1 MNSEPDSQGRS
12 APDDPGGLRG
22 LVSRPETS
30 TITDGAISRTIWR
43 LAVPT
48 WAAFVCLNF
57 MGVLDMF
64 FVGKLGATA
73 VASVAMGGIMIGIV
87 VMLALGVAM
96 GTTALV
102 ANSMGSGDRE
112 RAERVTGQGL
122 ILAVFMSVL
131 LACIGIPLAP
141 KIIGAMGASPDV
153 VREGSTY
160 LRIVAA
166 GGMPLLVQI
175 SLAGALRGA
184 GDAVTPMKALV
195 AAILLNA
202 ILDPIMIFGMFG
214 CPALGVAGSA
224 AATVL
229 GRIGGVVVLFI
240 ALLSSTGSSLTVGL
254 HHLWPRF
261 DVIGRILRIGVFA
274 SGRVL
279 LRNISRLALM
289 RMAAMFGTPAVAAFG
304 ICFRLQMFILG
315 PGKGLGTAAATMVGQ
330 NLGADKPGRGTRSG
344 WIAAGYGVGI
354 GIIFMIG
361 FWVAPAFLIRVF
373 NRDPEVVATG
383 VSLLRWFAGSFPLL
397 LLGFV
402 LGEAMTGAGDSLR
415 PMLVTGVAQVGI
427 GLPAAGMLAS
437 YWNSASGIW
446 AGFFV
451 GNMVVGLLS
460 AVVFY
465 RERWQNAKTEA
476 G

>member
-1 MNSEPDSQGRS
+1 
-12 APDDPGGLRG
+12 
-22 LVSRPETS
+22 
-30 TITDGAISRTIWR
+30 
-43 LAVPT
+43 
-48 WAAFVCLNF
+48 
-57 MGVLDMF
+57 
-64 FVGKLGATA
+64 
-73 VASVAMGGIMIGIV
+73 
-87 VMLALGVAM
+87 
-96 GTTALV
+96 
-102 ANSMGSGDRE
+102 
-112 RAERVTGQGL
+112 
-122 ILAVFMSVL
+122 
-131 LACIGIPLAP
+131 
-141 KIIGAMGASPDV
+141 
-153 VREGSTY
+153 
-160 LRIVAA
+160 
-166 GGMPLLVQI
+166 
-175 SLAGALRGA
+175 
-184 GDAVTPMKALV
+184 
-195 AAILLNA
+195 
-202 ILDPIMIFGMFG
+202 
-214 CPALGVAGSA
+214 
-224 AATVL
+224 
-229 GRIGGVVVLFI
+229 
-240 ALLSSTGSSLTVGL
+240 
-254 HHLWPRF
+254 
-261 DVIGRILRIGVFA
+261 
-274 SGRVL
+274 
-279 LRNISRLALM
+279 
-289 RMAAMFGTPAVAAFG
+289 
-304 ICFRLQMFILG
+304 MFILG

-373 NRDPEVVATG
+373 NRDSEVVATG